1 MQARNTHMQH
11 YSGTR
16 DGNATQ
22 IDAGT
27 KGKYEKIDQSQRRKR
42 KAYPDDGSQAAV
54 EYKECKKNI
63 YT

>member
-1 MQARNTHMQH
+1 MQH

-54 EYKECKKNI
+54 EYKECKKKI
-63 YT
+63 